1 MGPGEGSADG
11 FVVLPSGRRIRG
23 GAMTGDRPRGWHPR
37 LALHLSWR
45 RPRAPE
51 WEREWIRWPD
61 FRGPSDP
68 AAALA
73 VLREAHRR
81 SLEEDVEI
89 LCRGGVAR
97 TGTAL
102 AALVVLEGR
111 KPESAAA
118 WVRANYAPRAV
129 QTMWQWT
136 FLFRVSSGALDG

>member
-1 MGPGEGSADG
+1 MDPDHGRPEGV
-11 FVVLPSGRRIRG
+11 VVLPSGRRIRG
-23 GAMTGDRPRGWHPR
+23 GAITGARPPGWEPD

-45 RPRAPE
+45 RPKAPE
-51 WEREWIRWPD
+51 CEREWIRWPD

-73 VLREAHRR
+73 VLRRVHERARDER
-81 SLEEDVEI
+81 VEI

-102 AALVVLEGR
+102 TALVVLEGR

-118 WVRANYAPRAV
+118 WIRANYAPRAI
-129 QTMWQWT
+129 QTMWQWN
-136 FLFRVSSGALDG
+136 FLFQVSSGALDG